1 MPQKRGCSPR
11 RKLRRG
17 RNPQLWQ
24 QDARAHLAPV
34 HYDAETTVAGFAARL
49 KDAVDLDAVQADLT
63 SAVQQTLEPAQV
75 SVWISTATEAG
86 CRRSAATPRP
96 GRRGSSRA

>member
-17 RNPQLWQ
+17 CNPQLWQ
-24 QDARAHLAPV
+24 QGARAHLAPV
-34 HYDAETTVAGFAARL
+34 HYDAETTVIEFAARL

-63 SAVQQTLEPAQV
+63 SAVQQTLEPAHV
-75 SVWISTATEAG
+75 SAWISH
-86 CRRSAATPRP
+86 RY
-96 GRRGSSRA
+96 

>member
-11 RKLRRG
+11 RKAA
-17 RNPQLWQ
+17 PPTQPATWQ
-24 QDARAHLAPV
+24 QGARAHLAPV

-75 SVWISTATEAG
+75 SAWISH
-86 CRRSAATPRP
+86 RY
-96 GRRGSSRA
+96 